1 MSYACKLIED
11 VHHQRQNPQGR
22 AETDP
27 PTIYAVVQRMP
38 IGADECL
45 GCRIK
50 SKSERVEREWLR
62 KTSFRIRGD
71 LAHLVTAGVGS
82 C

>member
-1 MSYACKLIED
+1 MLYACNLDED
-11 VHHQRQNPQGR
+11 VHYKRQNPQGR

-38 IGADECL
+38 IEADERF

-50 SKSERVEREWLR
+50 TKSERVEREWLR

-71 LAHLVTAGVGS
+71 LAHLVTAGVWS